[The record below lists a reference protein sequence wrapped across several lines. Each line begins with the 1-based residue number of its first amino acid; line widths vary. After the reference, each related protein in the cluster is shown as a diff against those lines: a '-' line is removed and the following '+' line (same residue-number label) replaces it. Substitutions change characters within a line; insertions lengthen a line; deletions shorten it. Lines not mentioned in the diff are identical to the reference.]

1 MTGADEY
8 DSLNT
13 DYRDSTN
20 EKGGSG
26 GKATQTTRHPGS
38 ARASAFG
45 QTAAGKNGLK
55 RMMQRLGA
63 LLLLLSMLCGCAQEK
78 QVTALPVPGGEQEI
92 SSNEEASPAVVT
104 DSAQKTE
111 DGQTRHLEYESLPL
125 PGDLQLATALT
136 AAGDTLLM
144 GGPAEDNAALWK
156 TDLRGE
162 IEQLPL
168 PDGAD
173 YLYALCADEAGGAW
187 LLSGSVPARYF
198 IPRGSDLLMQVEE
211 EPEGRLVL
219 THYDEQFAQ
228 GETIPVSITDAG
240 QGTRF
245 FQLVRTKNG
254 FCLLAGSQLI
264 LLDGQGAELVRQT
277 VDPNTD
283 GWLFAAMQRQ
293 EDTLLVLTRNVLGD
307 ADSELRRF
315 DAQTL
320 TPLGEEAV
328 SRETTG
334 LGLALDG
341 GVLLCD
347 GAGLS
352 EMDAQTGEAQ
362 TVDSARE
369 LGVQLEAEQIAELE
383 EGYVLYTPNS
393 QSATF
398 LRWEDGSAPEKTVLQ
413 LAVVTGGGAVSYEF
427 GQMVQEFNTG
437 QDRYRIEYEIYSD
450 SEYDTDAVSLDVLRT
465 QIMAGQGPDLFAFY
479 DINGFNPPTLRA
491 EAACSDLLPLTKD
504 FLTEESLLPG
514 LYRLLEQDGAVYEL
528 PLTVRID
535 TLIAP
540 ARFVPE
546 PGVTLEDLEQARAQM
561 PEGWVPVD
569 SWNTPENLFGLCA
582 LFCIGAFTDRETAT
596 CRFDSQEFCDYLTWC
611 KNWGGDGSTP
621 DSPETTLVS
630 LGWISSVSWLAGR
643 GEYYAQKWGAPEY
656 TYAGFP
662 VESGSGSAYN
672 ILASLGLGPQCRDLE
687 GAKAFFSFCFSYR
700 QENTIPAN
708 SALLRAEID
717 DFMAGN
723 RTDWYGEA
731 ELLGEAD
738 AAQFYALLETITV
751 RTGQDRAL
759 EDILCEEAAA
769 YFAGGVSAEQA
780 AQNIQSR
787 AGIYLQEQY
796 GI

>member
-1 MTGADEY
+1 
-8 DSLNT
+8 
-13 DYRDSTN
+13 
-20 EKGGSG
+20 
-26 GKATQTTRHPGS
+26 
-38 ARASAFG
+38 
-45 QTAAGKNGLK
+45 
-55 RMMQRLGA
+55 MQRFGA
-63 LLLLLSMLCGCAQEK
+63 LILLLSMLCGCAREK
-78 QVTALPVPGGEQEI
+78 QVTSLCVPGGEQAA
-92 SSNEEASPAVVT
+92 SSNEEAAPEANG
-104 DSAQKTE
+104 KTTQE
-111 DGQTRHLEYESLPL
+111 TENGQTRHLEYASLPL

-136 AAGDTLLM
+136 AAGDTILA
-144 GGPAEDNAALWK
+144 GGPAEEGPALWK
-156 TDLRGE
+156 QDPGGE
-162 IEQLPL
+162 TEQLTL
-168 PDGAD
+168 AEGAD

-198 IPRGSDLLMQVEE
+198 VPMGEDLLMRVEP
-211 EPEGRLVL
+211 EPEGRLML
-219 THYDEQFAQ
+219 THYDESFAQ
-228 GETIPVSITDAG
+228 EQTVPVSIKDAQ

-245 FQLVRTKNG
+245 FQLIRTKTG

-264 LLDGQGAELVRQT
+264 LLDEQGAELARQT
-277 VDPNTD
+277 VDPNAD

-293 EDTLLVLTRNVLGD
+293 GDTLLVLTRNVLGG
-307 ADSELRRF
+307 ADSELRQF

-320 TPLGEEAV
+320 APLGEEAV

-347 GAGLS
+347 DTGLCT
-352 EMDAQTGEAQ
+352 MDMQTGQ
-362 TVDSARE
+362 TQVSASARE
-369 LGVQLEAEQIAELE
+369 LGIQLKAEQLQELP
-383 EGYVLYTPNS
+383 EGYLLYTPNG
-393 QSATF
+393 QGLTF
-398 LRWEDGSAPEKTVLQ
+398 LRWEDGSVPEKTVLQ
-413 LAVVTGGGAVSYEF
+413 LAIVTGGGSVSYDF
-427 GQMVQEFNTG
+427 GQMVQAFNTG
-437 QDRYRIEYEIYSD
+437 QDRYRIEYETYSD
-450 SEYDTDAVSLDVLRT
+450 SEYDTDAASLDVLRT

-479 DINGFNPPTLRA
+479 DINGFNPPALRA
-491 EAACSDLLPLTKD
+491 EAVCADLLPLTVD
-504 FLTEESLLPG
+504 FLTEENLLPG

-528 PLTVRID
+528 PLTVQID

-569 SWNTPENLFGLCA
+569 SWNTPGNLFGLCA

-611 KNWGGDGSTP
+611 KRWGGDGSTP
-621 DSPETTLVS
+621 DSPETTLVG

-643 GEYYAQKWGAPEY
+643 GEYYAKTWGEQGY

-672 ILASLGLGPQCRDLE
+672 ILTSLGLGPQCSDLD
-687 GAKAFFSFCFSYR
+687 GAKAFFAFCFSYQ
-700 QENTIPAN
+700 QENRIPAN
-708 SALLRAEID
+708 SALLRAEME

-723 RTDWYGEA
+723 RTDWYGEV
-731 ELLGEAD
+731 ELLGESD

-759 EDILCEEAAA
+759 EDILCEEAAG
-769 YFAGGVSAEQA
+769 YFAGSISAEQA

-796 GI
+796 GS

>member
-1 MTGADEY
+1 MDEC
-8 DSLNT
+8 DSLSI

-26 GKATQTTRHPGS
+26 SKVTQTTRPPGA
-38 ARASAFG
+38 ARAAAFG

-55 RMMQRLGA
+55 RMMQRFGA
-63 LLLLLSMLCGCAQEK
+63 LILLLSMLCGCAREK
-78 QVTALPVPGGEQEI
+78 QVTSLCVPGGEQAA
-92 SSNEEASPAVVT
+92 SSNEEAAPEANG
-104 DSAQKTE
+104 KTTQE
-111 DGQTRHLEYESLPL
+111 TENGQTRHLEYERLPL

-136 AAGDTLLM
+136 AAGDTILA
-144 GGPAEDNAALWK
+144 GGPAEEGPALWK
-156 TDLRGE
+156 QDPGGE
-162 IEQLPL
+162 TEQLTL
-168 PDGAD
+168 AEGAD
-173 YLYALCADEAGGAW
+173 YLYALCADAAGGAW

-198 IPRGSDLLMQVEE
+198 VPMGSDLLMQVEP
-211 EPEGRLVL
+211 EPEGRLML
-219 THYDEQFAQ
+219 THYDESFAQ
-228 GETIPVSITDAG
+228 EQTVPVSIQDAQ
-240 QGTRF
+240 QGARF
-245 FQLVRTKNG
+245 FQLIRTKTG

-264 LLDGQGAELVRQT
+264 LLDEQGAELARQT
-277 VDPNTD
+277 VDPNAD

-293 EDTLLVLTRNVLGD
+293 GDTLLVLTRNVLGG
-307 ADSELRRF
+307 ADSELRQF

-320 TPLGEEAV
+320 APLGEEAV

-347 GAGLS
+347 DTGLCT
-352 EMDAQTGEAQ
+352 MDMQTGQ
-362 TVDSARE
+362 TQVSASARE
-369 LGVQLEAEQIAELE
+369 LGIRLEAEQLQELP
-383 EGYVLYTPNS
+383 EGYLLYTPNG
-393 QSATF
+393 QGLTF
-398 LRWEDGSAPEKTVLQ
+398 LRWEDGSVPEKTVLQ
-413 LAVVTGGGAVSYEF
+413 LAIVTGGGEVSYDF
-427 GQMVQEFNTG
+427 GQMVQDFNTG
-437 QDRYRIEYEIYSD
+437 QDRYRIEYETYSD
-450 SEYDTDAVSLDVLRT
+450 SEYDTDAASLDVLRT

-479 DINGFNPPTLRA
+479 DINGFNPPALRA
-491 EAACSDLLPLTKD
+491 EAVCADLLPLTVD
-504 FLTEESLLPG
+504 FLTEENLLPG

-528 PLTVRID
+528 PLTVQID

-569 SWNTPENLFGLCA
+569 SWNTPGNLFGLCA

-611 KNWGGDGSTP
+611 KRWGGDGSTP
-621 DSPETTLVS
+621 DSPETTLVG

-643 GEYYAQKWGAPEY
+643 GEYYAKTWGEQGY

-672 ILASLGLGPQCRDLE
+672 ILTSLGLGPQCSDLD
-687 GAKAFFSFCFSYR
+687 GAKAFFAFCFSYQ
-700 QENTIPAN
+700 QENRIPAN
-708 SALLRAEID
+708 SALLRAEMD

-723 RTDWYGEA
+723 RTDWYGEV
-731 ELLGEAD
+731 ELLGKSD

-769 YFAGGVSAEQA
+769 YFAGSISAEQA

-796 GI
+796 GS

>member
-1 MTGADEY
+1 
-8 DSLNT
+8 
-13 DYRDSTN
+13 
-20 EKGGSG
+20 
-26 GKATQTTRHPGS
+26 
-38 ARASAFG
+38 
-45 QTAAGKNGLK
+45 
-55 RMMQRLGA
+55 
-63 LLLLLSMLCGCAQEK
+63 MLCGCAREK
-78 QVTALPVPGGEQEI
+78 QVTSLSIPGGEQEA
-92 SSNEEASPAVVT
+92 SSSEAAAPEANG
-104 DSAQKTE
+104 KTTQE
-111 DGQTRHLEYESLPL
+111 TENGQTRHLEYESLPL
-125 PGDLQLATALT
+125 PGGLQLATALT

-144 GGPAEDNAALWK
+144 GGPAEDGPALWK
-156 TDLRGE
+156 QELRGE
-162 IEQLPL
+162 SEQLTL
-168 PDGAD
+168 PEGAD
-173 YLYALCADEAGGAW
+173 YAYALCADEAGGVW
-187 LLSGSVPARYF
+187 LLSGSLPARYF
-198 IPRGSDLLMQVEE
+198 VPRGSDLLMQVVE
-211 EPEGRLVL
+211 EPEGRLLL
-219 THYDEQFAQ
+219 THYDESFTQ

-240 QGTRF
+240 QGVRF

-264 LLDGQGAELVRQT
+264 LLDEQGAELARQT
-277 VDPNTD
+277 VDPNAS

-293 EDTLLVLTRNVLGD
+293 EDTLLVLTRNILEG
-307 ADSELRRF
+307 AYSQLRQF

-320 TPLGEEAV
+320 APLTEEPV
-328 SRETTG
+328 SRGTTG

-347 GAGLS
+347 DTGLS
-352 EMDAQTGEAQ
+352 EMDAQTGETQALAL
-362 TVDSARE
+362 ARE

-383 EGYVLYTPNS
+383 EGYLLYTPNS
-393 QSATF
+393 QSLNF
-398 LRWEDGSAPEKTVLQ
+398 LRWEDGSAPERTVLQ

-427 GQMVQEFNTG
+427 GQMVQAFNTG
-437 QDRYRIEYEIYSD
+437 QDRYRIEYETYSD
-450 SEYDTDAVSLDVLRT
+450 SEYDDGTASLDVLRT

-491 EAACSDLLPLTKD
+491 EAACSDLLPLTKE
-504 FLTEESLLPG
+504 FLTEEALLPG
-514 LYRLLEQDGAVYEL
+514 LYRLLERDGAVYEL
-528 PLTVRID
+528 PLTVQID

-611 KNWGGDGSTP
+611 RSWGGDGSTP

-643 GEYYAQKWGAPEY
+643 GEYCAQRWGEPGY

-672 ILASLGLGPQCRDLE
+672 ILTSLGLGPHCRDAE

-708 SALLRAEID
+708 SALLRAEMD

-723 RTDWYGEA
+723 RTDWYGEV
-731 ELLGEAD
+731 ELLEESD

-769 YFAGGVSAEQA
+769 YFAGSISAEQA

-796 GI
+796 GS

>member
-1 MTGADEY
+1 MDEC
-8 DSLNT
+8 DSLNA

-26 GKATQTTRHPGS
+26 GKVTQTTRPPGA
-38 ARASAFG
+38 ARAAAFG

-55 RMMQRLGA
+55 RNIQRFGA
-63 LLLLLSMLCGCAQEK
+63 LILLLSMLCGCAREK
-78 QVTALPVPGGEQEI
+78 QVTSLSMPDGEQEA
-92 SSNEEASPAVVT
+92 SSNDEASSVVVT
-104 DSAQKTE
+104 DSTQKTT
-111 DGQTRHLEYESLPL
+111 DGLTRHLAYESLPL

-136 AAGDTLLM
+136 AVGDTLLA
-144 GGPAEDNAALWK
+144 GGPAEEGPALWK
-156 TDLRGE
+156 QDLSGE
-162 IEQLPL
+162 NEQLTL
-168 PDGAD
+168 PEGTD

-198 IPRGSDLLMQVEE
+198 VPMGEDLLMQVED
-211 EPEGRLVL
+211 EPEGRLTL
-219 THYDEQFAQ
+219 THYDESFTQEQ
-228 GETIPVSITDAG
+228 TIPVSLSDAQ
-240 QGTRF
+240 QGARF
-245 FQLVRTKNG
+245 FQLVRTKTG
-254 FCLLAGSQLI
+254 FCLLAGAQLI
-264 LLDGQGAELVRQT
+264 LLDGQGAELARQT
-277 VDPNTD
+277 VDPNAD

-293 EDTLLVLTRNVLGD
+293 GDTLLVLTRNIFGD
-307 ADSELRRF
+307 ADSELRQF

-320 TPLGEEAV
+320 APLAEEPV

-362 TVDSARE
+362 ALDSARE
-369 LGVQLEAEQIAELE
+369 LGVQLEAEQIAELP
-383 EGYVLYTPNS
+383 EGYLLYTPNS
-393 QSATF
+393 QSVIF
-398 LRWEDGSAPEKTVLQ
+398 LRWEDGSAPEKSVLQ
-413 LAVVTGGGAVSYEF
+413 LAVVTGGGSVSYDF
-427 GQMVQEFNTG
+427 GQMVQDFNTG
-437 QDRYRIEYEIYSD
+437 QDRYRIEYETYSD
-450 SEYDTDAVSLDVLRT
+450 SEYDTDAASLDVLRT

-479 DINGFNPPTLRA
+479 DINGFNPPSLRA
-491 EAACSDLLPLTKD
+491 EAVCADLLPLTKD
-504 FLTEESLLPG
+504 FLTEDSLLPG

-528 PLTVRID
+528 PLTIQID

-582 LFCIGAFTDRETAT
+582 LFCIGAFTDRETAS

-643 GEYYAQKWGAPEY
+643 GEYYAKTWGEPGY

-672 ILASLGLGPQCRDLE
+672 ILTSLGLGPQCCDLD
-687 GAKAFFSFCFSYR
+687 GAKAFCTFCFSYQ
-700 QENTIPAN
+700 QENKIPAN
-708 SALLRAEID
+708 SALLRAEMD

-723 RTDWYGEA
+723 RTDWYGEV
-731 ELLGEAD
+731 ELLGESD
-738 AAQFYALLETITV
+738 AAQFYALLESITV

-769 YFAGGVSAEQA
+769 YFAGSISAEQA
-780 AQNIQSR
+780 SQNIQSR

-796 GI
+796 GT